1 MVTVTC
7 LFRGGVSPLPHCVT
21 FFPEQALQ
29 CRVAGVA
36 AGAGGWK
43 EECSLF
49 LKQLLFGKSVAVH
62 VLNVTGEGRSLYTVD
77 MKLASTGMER
87 KEVELVMVW
96 LGLAFLRANSNII
109 IKWLIFPV
117 IF

>member
-87 KEVELVMVW
+87 KEVISFSH
-96 LGLAFLRANSNII
+96 LAVAFIQSDLHMCDLQCIHI
-109 IKWLIFPV
+109 LHLH
-117 IF
+117 